1 ECFCP
6 SCFPTTRENTQFSK
20 NTFPRPQKLVFKPS
34 EFLDFVSEPKNK
46 PRLKVLKRGLIF
58 KTIFQKRG
66 LCNGYQC
73 CMPVLF
79 LFIFCKRWGIHNL
92 TQVLYCASVLS
103 VLT

>member
-66 LCNGYQC
+66 LCNGYRC
-73 CMPVLF
+73 YPLALF
-79 LFIFCKRWGIHNL
+79 RSAWFSALAKTYSFAIFGLCVG
-92 TQVLYCASVLS
+92 
-103 VLT
+103 